1 MKNNGMNKP
10 LVNKKYK
17 LQKYPGKGGWIYAVI
32 EEIAPDK
39 KAKFGWVQVS
49 GSIDGFELKRYKL
62 MPMGNGKLF
71 LPVRAEIRKAIGKK
85 EGDTIQVILFAD
97 NSAIEIP
104 EEFLLCLQDEPLAKQ
119 FFLKLTESEQQFYI
133 KWIYSAKQ
141 EVTKIKRIAE
151 AITRL
156 NKKEKFYQTDKMNL

>member
-1 MKNNGMNKP
+1 MKTP
-10 LVNKKYK
+10 LVDKKYT
-17 LQKYPGKGGWIYAVI
+17 LHKYPGKGGWIYAVI

-49 GSIDGFELKRYKL
+49 GTIDGFELNRYKL

-71 LPVRAEIRKAIGKK
+71 LPVRAEIRKAIGKTA
-85 EGDTIQVILFAD
+85 GDSIHVILYAD

-104 EEFLLCLQDEPLAKQ
+104 EEFLLCLDDEPVAKK
-119 FFLKLTESEQQFYI
+119 FFFSLTESEQSFYI

-141 EVTKIKRIAE
+141 EATKTKRMAE
-151 AITRL
+151 TIGL
-156 NKKEKFYQTDKMNL
+156 LLKKKKLYDKK

>member
-1 MKNNGMNKP
+1 MDKP

-17 LQKYPGKGGWIYAVI
+17 LHKYPGKGGWIYATI

-71 LPVRAEIRKAIGKK
+71 LPVRAEIRKVIGKT
-85 EGDTIQVILFAD
+85 EGDTIHVILYAD
-97 NSAIEIP
+97 NSPIEIP
-104 EEFLLCLQDEPLAKQ
+104 QDFLLCLQDEPAAKK
-119 FFLKLTESEQQFYI
+119 FFFTLTESEQQFYI
-133 KWIYSAKQ
+133 KWICEAKQ
-141 EVTKIKRIAE
+141 EATKTKRIVE
-151 AITRL
+151 AIERL
-156 NKKEKFYQTDKMNL
+156 MKREKFFVKRLRE